1 MGVRI
6 SSSFD
11 VPGLA
16 HGYGTG
22 ASVSLKD
29 EDGKYQA
36 DVSTNY
42 GLIKEESVSRD
53 VSAKFPD
60 GSEYNNHTCLY
71 VGTSAGTIR
80 YNYEWQKVD

>member
-1 MGVRI
+1 MGYVL
-6 SSSFD
+6 
-11 VPGLA
+11 VLA
-16 HGYGTG
+16 LMFRFGSCYGTG

-60 GSEYNNHTCLY
+60 GS
-71 VGTSAGTIR
+71 V
-80 YNYEWQKVD
+80 